1 MKLGRHLLLA
11 MLIGMGVTATAQ
23 QRLVNLNGQGQLRL
37 RELRLTMDQK
47 RKLAILIQRERMQF
61 YLNQKEL
68 NEILTEKQKAML
80 LDWRNKQMGNKSDST
95 EVKR

>member
-1 MKLGRHLLLA
+1 MKLGRLLLLA

-23 QRLVNLNGQGQLRL
+23 QRLVNLNGREQLRL
-37 RELRLTMDQK
+37 RELKLTMDQK

-80 LDWRNKQMGNKSDST
+80 LDWRNKQMGNKSDSA

>member
-1 MKLGRHLLLA
+1 MKLLRSLLLV
-11 MLIGMGVTATAQ
+11 MLMGIGATATAQ
-23 QRLVNLNGQGQLRL
+23 QRLVNINGQDRLRL
-37 RELRLTMDQK
+37 RELNLSLEQK
-47 RKLAILIQRERMQF
+47 RRLAILIQRERAQF

-80 LDWRNKQMGNKSDST
+80 LEWRNKRMGNRSDSA

>member
-1 MKLGRHLLLA
+1 MKLLRFLLPA

-23 QRLVNLNGQGQLRL
+23 QRLVNLTGQERL
-37 RELRLTMDQK
+37 RELNLSLDQK

-80 LDWRNKQMGNKSDST
+80 LDWRNKKLGNKYDSAA
-95 EVKR
+95 VKR